1 MSVQVHWDM
10 LSQVPSD
17 IGTERSLLL
26 VKKASFP
33 EQSATSIGQG
43 LTVELV
49 VDQSESAGERPAYQ
63 QLHRRRSVI
72 IPARKAE
79 VDVLKRHRGIM
90 SEVFPGPPLRVKDV
104 DEAMRKIRKRD

>member
-1 MSVQVHWDM
+1 MSVQIHWDM
-10 LSQVPSD
+10 LRQVQTD
-17 IGTERSLLL
+17 IGTEKSLLL
-26 VKKASFP
+26 VKKTSFP

-43 LTVELV
+43 LTVELI
-49 VDQSESAGERPAYQ
+49 VDQSESAGERPLYQ

-79 VDVLKRHRGIM
+79 VDVLKRYRGVM
-90 SEVFPGPPLRVKDV
+90 SEVFPGSPLRVKDI